1 MTEQRPF
8 VPPIELVDE
17 WRATLAARG
26 QDPYG
31 NDLATLAAEWGW
43 DKRASQIQEAAQEAA
58 DAELEAVLNL
68 LKEIRPNAG
77 PHVYLDPQT
86 RYEITVIDKLIQA
99 VRLQRRSR
107 KHMALLAL
115 RKPIKPGS
123 PDAQLIRE
131 LLDLLP
137 DNPTPSNP

>member
-1 MTEQRPF
+1 MTNQHPIS
-8 VPPIELVDE
+8 PPNELVAE
-17 WRATLAARG
+17 WRATGAALG
-26 QDPYG
+26 QDSY
-31 NDLATLAAEWGW
+31 NNHLATLAAQWGW
-43 DKRASQIQEAAQEAA
+43 DQRGPQIQEAA

-115 RKPIKPGS
+115 RKRIKPGS
-123 PDAQLIRE
+123 SEARIIRE
-131 LLDLLP
+131 ALELLP